1 MAWDLDP
8 WSSSINE
15 VASDD
20 SYYEKPEWQC
30 SLYFG
35 RERDVIEEDILN
47 EESCIHVLKILITK
61 ADTEIE
67 GLEKDLTSLQNELAW
82 AEYEKWP
89 EICCGTL
96 TERIKLLDVAINTLK
111 KNDHANDTEVQLLL
125 DKPAETVHEIVE
137 ALHRDHFEDIHGQ
150 QHIEMVIFNPVLND
164 AEHALDKGCSSIGSN
179 IIIKEEGKEPCGTP
193 ENSRTSE
200 LLLELHGKSSNDPE
214 KEEGKELRGTS
225 EDSRSSELLL
235 ELHGKRLNDAEK
247 IQELVTKS
255 LVTCPGLGSVSC
267 AADHSEVVKL
277 SGTANNMLTKS
288 EEVRSQLIAIGA
300 KGRKMY
306 LSSRLS
312 ASQFEN
318 YDLDI
323 KNCDL
328 ARKPARRACKKGSKV
343 APDEDLDS
351 MELALQ
357 VVYPQELCLADTE
370 SCSFEGSYGDKS
382 QDTRLIH
389 AENSALISLLKK
401 PTQSALFPGIQLIDE
416 EKQPPQGVKSKIVAK
431 KSNLSFPSKLKS
443 QGKRKADSEAFSD
456 IEAYDSPT
464 EVDPNTRIVVS
475 TKWKQASTGTASLN
489 ESKITERAVQP
500 VPDETECRAIVPYI
514 IEAHDNPTEVDPST
528 LLVASTKREWESKT
542 SSGTASLNESMNGNI
557 TKRAVQPG
565 PDGSECRAIVPYISE
580 ARDNPTDVDPSK
592 MLIVSTKRRW
602 KSKTSTVTTILS
614 ESMNSNITK
623 RAVHPGLDG
632 TEGCAIVPYISE
644 AHGKPTKVDPSTSI
658 VASSKR
664 QCKSKTSTGTANLN
678 EPMNRKT
685 TKRAEL
691 GLDGTESHSVV
702 PYNSE
707 FSELQ
712 KRRLSKWP
720 ITAEIENST
729 VNLDSPN
736 PDRVSMDN
744 GSQVDLHI
752 VESYSL
758 EDSHN
763 ETTASQLITL
773 EKLNLPALRAMAKQY
788 DLKKYYK
795 LRKAQLL
802 QQLVER
808 MSNC

>member
-15 VASDD
+15 VVVSDD

-35 RERDVIEEDILN
+35 RERDVIEEDMLN

-67 GLEKDLTSLQNELAW
+67 GLEKDLMSLQNELAW

-96 TERIKLLDVAINTLK
+96 TERINLLDLAINTLK

-125 DKPAETVHEIVE
+125 DKPAETVREIVE
-137 ALHRDHFEDIHGQ
+137 ALHRDHFEDIHV

-164 AEHALDKGCSSIGSN
+164 AEHALDKDCSSIGSN
-179 IIIKEEGKEPCGTP
+179 IIIKEEGKELCGTS
-193 ENSRTSE
+193 ENSRSSE

-214 KEEGKELRGTS
+214 KEEGKDLHGTS
-225 EDSRSSELLL
+225 EYSRSSELLL
-235 ELHGKRLNDAEK
+235 ELHGKRSNDPKK

-255 LVTCPGLGSVSC
+255 LVTCPGLGYVSC

-277 SGTANNMLTKS
+277 SGTANNMLTES

-300 KGRKMY
+300 KGSKMY

-312 ASQFEN
+312 ASQSEN
-318 YDLDI
+318 YAPDI
-323 KNCDL
+323 KNRNL

-343 APDEDLDS
+343 APAEDLDS
-351 MELALQ
+351 MEFALQ

-370 SCSFEGSYGDKS
+370 LCSFEGSHGDKS

-389 AENSALISLLKK
+389 AENSALVSLLKK
-401 PTQSALFPGIQLIDE
+401 PTQSARFPGLQLIDE
-416 EKQPPQGVKSKIVAK
+416 EKQQPQGIKSKIVAE

-443 QGKRKADSEAFSD
+443 QGKRKADSEAFSAR
-456 IEAYDSPT
+456 EAYDSPI
-464 EVDPNTRIVVS
+464 EVEPNTSIVVS
-475 TKWKQASTGTASLN
+475 TKWKQTGTGGT
-489 ESKITERAVQP
+489 IVQP
-500 VPDETECRAIVPYI
+500 VPDEPECRAIVPYTT
-514 IEAHDNPTEVDPST
+514 EAHDNPTEVDPST
-528 LLVASTKREWESKT
+528 LLVASIKRGWESKT

-557 TKRAVQPG
+557 SIRAVQPG

-580 ARDNPTDVDPSK
+580 AHDNPTEVDPSK
-592 MLIVSTKRRW
+592 MLILSTKRQW
-602 KSKTSTVTTILS
+602 KSKTSTGTTSLN
-614 ESMNSNITK
+614 ESMNSNITR
-623 RAVHPGLDG
+623 RAIHPGLDG
-632 TEGCAIVPYISE
+632 TEGRAIVPYISE
-644 AHGKPTKVDPSTSI
+644 VHDNATKVDPSTSI
-658 VASSKR
+658 VASTKR
-664 QCKSKTSTGTANLN
+664 RCKSKTSTGTANSN
-678 EPMNRKT
+678 EPMNRKI

-691 GLDGTESHSVV
+691 GLDATESRSVV

-712 KRRLSKWP
+712 KRKLSKWP
-720 ITAEIENST
+720 ITAEIQNST

-752 VESYSL
+752 IESYSL

-763 ETTASQLITL
+763 ETTASPLITL

-795 LRKAQLL
+795 LRKAELL